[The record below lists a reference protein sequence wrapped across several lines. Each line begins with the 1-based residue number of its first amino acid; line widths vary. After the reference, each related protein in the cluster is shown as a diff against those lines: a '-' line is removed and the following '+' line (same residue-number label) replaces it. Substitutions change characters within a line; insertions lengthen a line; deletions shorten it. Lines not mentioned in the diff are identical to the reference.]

1 MKLTTIFQS
10 EMCKLDQSETLSYI
24 TTPYRK
30 RYIFFK
36 LCWSPASWL

>member
-10 EMCKLDQSETLSYI
+10 EMCKLDQSETLGYI

-30 RYIFFK
+30 RYIF
-36 LCWSPASWL
+36 LNYAEALLRD